1 MCETRMTRNILHR
14 NRSVR
19 FLDGGPLM
27 PFEAPSSLLTRERNR
42 NRGRKL
48 EIAYHWVQIASPF
61 LLMMLAISLFSVAST
76 VVHADEPWDRD
87 WTVVTMARDGSWGV
101 GIDRHI
107 AAANAAAIRECRA
120 MSIGGERLRRGAGD
134 HQGRMGHRA
143 TVADDYRIL
152 VAARRTARTP
162 KRRRSIER
170 STSSNSTCPT
180 CQLVIAFSLST
191 LAGR

>member
-14 NRSVR
+14 NRRVR

-42 NRGRKL
+42 NRGRKP
-48 EIAYHWVQIASPF
+48 EIAYHWVQIANSIV
-61 LLMMLAISLFSVAST
+61 LVMLAITLFSVAST

-101 GIDRHI
+101 GIDGHM

-120 MSIGGERLRRGAGD
+120 MSSGGSDCGAELATTRGGWILGYRCG
-134 HQGRMGHRA
+134 Q
-143 TVADDYRIL
+143 YRIL
-152 VAARRTARTP
+152 VAADDLARP
-162 KRRRSIER
+162 KWRLSIEK
-170 STSSNSTCPT
+170 STSSSSTCPT
-180 CQLVIAFSLST
+180 CRLVVAFSLST
-191 LAGR
+191 LAAR